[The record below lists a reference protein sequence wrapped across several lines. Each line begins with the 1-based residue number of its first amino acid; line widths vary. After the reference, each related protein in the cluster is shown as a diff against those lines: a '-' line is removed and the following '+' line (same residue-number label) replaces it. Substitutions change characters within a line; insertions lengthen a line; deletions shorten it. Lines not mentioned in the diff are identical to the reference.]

1 MRTKNKWALVA
12 VACVLCV
19 GGREAVGHHQ
29 SGYVGQVERNG
40 SNTSDGEYRSS
51 PVPFRSE
58 EKSEFPDD
66 LFTEEQLK
74 QGALVLHFIGALYS
88 FAMIGIVCSDYF
100 LPSVDCICLGLNLSQ
115 DVAAATFM
123 SFATTAPELFTVLI
137 GTFITE
143 SDVGLGAVIGSGMF
157 NILGVA
163 TFGGLAA
170 IRPIQLDW
178 WPLIRDSSIYLLS
191 LTALV
196 VVIYDRTVT
205 VPDAALLVGCYFL
218 YFFLMLYNQS
228 CRKVVKS
235 CIVRFRSKKRT
246 ISEPIQPVPDM
257 KFQLEVPVVFVEDE
271 SFDEDVSNIKDN
283 TSYKAYFINHD
294 RRSLSRKSIR
304 SEKGSFMGKVGSES
318 EKEGVQTQN
327 ARLEVPADA
336 KEVQIWTVQKS
347 ESSIKSVATEEE
359 VAEEEHEEFTGV
371 DLMHIPEGSFWDVA
385 AWLFSWPGSFLL
397 YVTVPD
403 CRVVRWRKY
412 YPLTFVMCVFWI
424 GITSYFGNWMLTVIG
439 S

>member
-1 MRTKNKWALVA
+1 
-12 VACVLCV
+12 
-19 GGREAVGHHQ
+19 
-29 SGYVGQVERNG
+29 
-40 SNTSDGEYRSS
+40 
-51 PVPFRSE
+51 
-58 EKSEFPDD
+58 
-66 LFTEEQLK
+66 
-74 QGALVLHFIGALYS
+74 
-88 FAMIGIVCSDYF
+88 
-100 LPSVDCICLGLNLSQ
+100 
-115 DVAAATFM
+115 
-123 SFATTAPELFTVLI
+123 
-137 GTFITE
+137 
-143 SDVGLGAVIGSGMF
+143 
-157 NILGVA
+157 
-163 TFGGLAA
+163 
-170 IRPIQLDW
+170 
-178 WPLIRDSSIYLLS
+178 
-191 LTALV
+191 
-196 VVIYDRTVT
+196 
-205 VPDAALLVGCYFL
+205 
-218 YFFLMLYNQS
+218 MLYNQS

-439 S
+439 DTIGIPESVMGLTFLAAGGSMPEAFSTLFMARRGEGGLGFSNSLGGNTMDICLCLGLPWLLKCALTGPITFDSESLQYNSIALFIGIFILIGVSMLTGFKMNRKMGTICCLCYLIFIVVSLLFELKVISD